1 MDKELFAFWKRH
13 FQAPYAFPVAFEA
26 WKQSWEQDTDSDG
39 RTLFSSLRTDV
50 TRDDAG
56 NLTGLIQYG
65 DTAFGFDDSGEIS
78 PDVHCHVIRALCF
91 EKTEDGRQLLRSAL
105 SRFPAGERVYAFF
118 HYFGMSIC
126 ARHGKL
132 HESSGHIRQLLTE
145 EGFTVE
151 HENVYYAKD
160 LTSHI
165 PQRSGIT
172 LRWKEMSPGGC
183 REFAAALQD
192 EEVCWGQVHFL
203 PQGDIAYLRWIYVD
217 EQRQHTGLGTRV
229 MEALFASL
237 HGMGIRRFDTDTALS
252 NEAARR
258 YYEKTGFENKGIT
271 RSYYTK

>member
-1 MDKELFAFWKRH
+1 MDKELFAFWKQQ
-13 FQAPYAFPVAFEA
+13 FLAPYAFPVEFEA

-39 RTLFSSLRTDV
+39 RILFSSLQTDV
-50 TRDDAG
+50 TRDDTG
-56 NLTGLIQYG
+56 NITGLIQYG

-91 EKTEDGRQLLRSAL
+91 ADPDAGAQLLRSAL
-105 SRFPAGERVYAFF
+105 SRFPAGDRVYAFF

-132 HESSGHIRQLLTE
+132 HESCGHIQALLLDH
-145 EGFTVE
+145 GFAVE
-151 HENVYYAKD
+151 HENVYFAKD
-160 LTSHI
+160 LTAHI
-165 PQRSGIT
+165 PQRSDIT
-172 LRWKEMSPGGC
+172 LRWKEMSLGSC

-237 HGMGIRRFDTDTALS
+237 SGVGIRRFDTDTALS
-252 NEAARR
+252 NEAAQH